1 MTEKDIQIL
10 KDNYSKI
17 VTIKTYDGEVMLAKV
32 RFVSELERDLVYDL
46 ISTSRESQYEKHDE
60 QPAYL
65 IKFDDIESVRMGS
78 LRELGPQKNSND
90 RTPRR

>member
-17 VTIKTYDGEVMLAKV
+17 VAIKTYDGEVMLAKV